1 MFCLILLSIYLFT
14 CNPFYLEAK
23 LVSKQKLTK
32 ATEISNSVSR
42 ILVPSRVI
50 LPPQAPHYIYF
61 QPIMNQPLSEE
72 TQHSLEPTYLS
83 PNQTLAPPSP
93 PYSCLQESAICGYE
107 EHSYPHEQVSTVVQ
121 TFQSEVDRLVEII
134 KSKDL
139 EVSTECPKKNR
150 LGFHKDAPN
159 LLHINLTQ

>member
-1 MFCLILLSIYLFT
+1 MFCLILCSIYLFT

-42 ILVPSRVI
+42 ILVSSQVI

-61 QPIMNQPLSEE
+61 HPIMNQPLSEE

-93 PYSCLQESAICGYE
+93 PYSCLQESTICGYNQ
-107 EHSYPHEQVSTVVQ
+107 HSYPHQHVNTAVQ
-121 TFQSEVDRLVEII
+121 IFQSEVDRLVKII
-134 KSKDL
+134 KPDDL
-139 EVSTECPKKNR
+139 EV
-150 LGFHKDAPN
+150 A
-159 LLHINLTQ
+159 IV